1 VAKYVRARAVWR
13 TAATEIALHSAQACI
28 SAARDSCAGSTSLP
42 ATAGLAE
49 PSKLINMVD
58 HVTQGTM
65 VTW

>member
-1 VAKYVRARAVWR
+1 LGNGRRGNSV
-13 TAATEIALHSAQACI
+13 
-28 SAARDSCAGSTSLP
+28 SLP
-42 ATAGLAE
+42 ATASFAE